1 MSRQIIGGLAG
12 LPLRVRILL
21 GNGMLLAL
29 VGALAATAAS
39 STDGAARNLI
49 IVLALGALAF
59 GALCTAWL
67 VRGAAGRLR
76 EATNAAQR
84 IASGD
89 LTGELDREASGEL
102 GELLRAIA
110 ELRDLLFKLVGDI
123 RVGTTTVAA
132 TASQMNRDN
141 SDLALRT
148 REQSEALREIAT
160 TMQEIAATVRRNADS
175 AAQANELVVS
185 AAQGAGRGG
194 EIMGEVVRT
203 MGSIS
208 ESSRKIADII
218 GVINGIAFQTNILA
232 LNAAV
237 EAARAGEQ
245 GRGFAVVASEVRALA
260 NRSAEAARE
269 IKALIEDSVGKIDA
283 GASLVDGAGA
293 TMAEIVESV
302 QGVAGLM
309 QKSSEESHQQTADV
323 QAASEAVSRIDDM
336 VQRSA
341 QVVQE
346 TRATATNLNSTAVAL
361 LSAASRFD
369 LGTRE
374 YGNADEAVALVKEA
388 VDLFKT
394 RGRAE
399 LLAEINRLGK
409 GRFIDRDLYLMA
421 IGIDDAKFCAHGNNP
436 RVLGNG
442 PQSKDVDGKLFV
454 VEMTNVARRS
464 GAGWVDYKWAHPVTN
479 DVMTKSTYIERAG
492 DLAVAC
498 GIYPQPG

>member
-1 MSRQIIGGLAG
+1 MAMKIIGGLAG

-21 GNGMLLAL
+21 GNGVLLFL
-29 VGALAATAAS
+29 VGALLAAGVSGTNGPAQ
-39 STDGAARNLI
+39 NL
-49 IVLALGALAF
+49 VVALGAGALAY

-76 EATNAAQR
+76 EATAAAQR

-89 LTGELDREASGEL
+89 LTGELDSGVTGEL
-102 GELLRAIA
+102 GELLRAIS
-110 ELRDLLFKLVGDI
+110 ELRELLFKLVGDI

-148 REQSEALREIAT
+148 REQSDSLREIAS

-175 AAQANELVVS
+175 AAQASELVVS
-185 AAQGAGRGG
+185 AAEGASRGG
-194 EIMGEVVRT
+194 ELMGEVVRT

-208 ESSRKIADII
+208 ASSRKIADII

-260 NRSAEAARE
+260 NRSAEAAKE
-269 IKALIEDSVGKIDA
+269 IKALIDESVGKIDA
-283 GASLVDGAGA
+283 GGRLVDSAGA
-293 TMAEIVESV
+293 TMAKIVESV
-302 QGVAGLM
+302 QSVTGLM
-309 QKSSEESHQQTADV
+309 RKTSDESHQQTAEV

-341 QVVQE
+341 TVVQE

-361 LSAASRFD
+361 LSAAARFN

-374 YGNADEAVALVKEA
+374 YGDADEAIALVQGA
-388 VDLFKT
+388 VELFKA

-421 IGIDDAKFCAHGNNP
+421 IGIDDAKFYAHGNNP

-442 PQSKDVDGKLFV
+442 PQSKDADGKLFV
-454 VEMTNVARRS
+454 VEMTNVAKRAGS
-464 GAGWVDYKWAHPVTN
+464 GWVDYKWAHPVTN
-479 DVMTKSTYIERAG
+479 DVMIKSTYVERAG
-492 DLAVAC
+492 DLVVAC
-498 GIYPQPG
+498 GIYPQQA